1 VAGPSKRKQ
10 AGIGALAFVLIAAVV
25 FGTAIGWYWWYSA
38 NRNPQVLGLSPEAKQ
53 YVSSGSLKL
62 SDVQMKATES
72 YLKQRVVEIL
82 GNIANSGDKSVDTVE
97 IYCVFYDPYG
107 QVVLKQRVSI
117 VRERA
122 GGLKPGET
130 KPFRLP
136 FDDIPES
143 WNKQMPQ
150 LVIAGIKFST

>member
-1 VAGPSKRKQ
+1 MARKDR
-10 AGIGALAFVLIAAVV
+10 GVSSIVFVLVAALVIAGAV
-25 FGTAIGWYWWYSA
+25 GWYVWYSS
-38 NRNPQVLGLSPEAKQ
+38 RRGSEQLTLSQEARQ
-53 YVSSGSLKL
+53 YVSAGNLKL
-62 SDVQMKATES
+62 SNVEMKATES

-82 GNIANSGDKSVDTVE
+82 GNIGNTGNRGIDTVE
-97 IYCVFYDPYG
+97 LYCVFYDPYR
-107 QVVLKQRVSI
+107 QVVLRQRVSI

-130 KPFRLP
+130 KAFRLP
-136 FDDIPES
+136 FDDLPES

>member
-1 VAGPSKRKQ
+1 MADRSGRKQ
-10 AGIGALAFVLIAAVV
+10 AGISALAFVIVAVV
-25 FGTAIGWYWWYSA
+25 VVATAAGWYWWYSSS
-38 NRNPQVLGLSPEAKQ
+38 RTTQVLGLSPDARQ
-53 YVSSGSLKL
+53 YVASRNLKL

-82 GNIANSGDKSVDTVE
+82 GNIANSGDRGIDTVE
-97 IYCVFYDPYG
+97 LYCVFYDAYG
-107 QVVLKQRVSI
+107 QVVLRQRVAI

-122 GGLKPGET
+122 GGLKPGES

-136 FDDIPES
+136 FDDLPES

-150 LVIAGIKFST
+150 LVIAGIKFSS

>member
-1 VAGPSKRKQ
+1 MAVRKQ
-10 AGIGALAFVLIAAVV
+10 PGISTFAFVVAAALLIGAAA
-25 FGTAIGWYWWYSA
+25 GGYWWYSA
-38 NRNPQVLGLSPEAKQ
+38 TRVPQVLGLSPEAKQ

-72 YLKQRVVEIL
+72 YLKQQVLEIL
-82 GNIANSGDKSVDTVE
+82 GNIANSGDKSMDTVE
-97 IYCVFYDPYG
+97 IYCVFYDAYG
-107 QVVLKQRVSI
+107 QVVLRQRVSI

-136 FDDIPES
+136 FDDLPES

-150 LVIAGIKFST
+150 LVIAGIKFSS

>member
-1 VAGPSKRKQ
+1 MARKDR
-10 AGIGALAFVLIAAVV
+10 GVSSIVFVLVAALVIAAAV
-25 FGTAIGWYWWYSA
+25 GWYVWYSS
-38 NRNPQVLGLSPEAKQ
+38 RRGSEQLTLSQEARQ
-53 YVSSGSLKL
+53 YVSAGNLKL
-62 SDVQMKATES
+62 SNVEMKATES

-82 GNIANSGDKSVDTVE
+82 GNIGNTGNRGIDTVE
-97 IYCVFYDPYG
+97 LYCVFYDPYR
-107 QVVLKQRVSI
+107 QVVLRQRVSI

-130 KPFRLP
+130 KAFRLP
-136 FDDIPES
+136 FDDLPES

>member
-1 VAGPSKRKQ
+1 VARNDHGLS
-10 AGIGALAFVLIAAVV
+10 AIALVAAAAVV
-25 FGTAIGWYWWYSA
+25 IGTAIAGYVWYTST
-38 NRNPQVLGLSPEAKQ
+38 RNAEQLTLSREAKQ
-53 YVSSGSLKL
+53 YVSAGSLKL
-62 SDVQMKATES
+62 SNVEMKATES

-82 GNIANSGDKSVDTVE
+82 GNIANTGDRAIDTVE
-97 IYCVFYDPYG
+97 LYCVFYDPYS
-107 QVVLKQRVSI
+107 QVVLKQRVAI

-136 FDDIPES
+136 FDDLPES
-143 WNKQMPQ
+143 WNKQLPQ